1 MTGETART
9 HRPGNCQPDP
19 GPGHAGLWGWGPDTR
34 AHTAAQSAS
43 YSRLMAAEMATARV
57 TPA

>member
-1 MTGETART
+1 MTGELHAPTALVTASPTRDRAT
-9 HRPGNCQPDP
+9 PGC
-19 GPGHAGLWGWGPDTR
+19 GPDTR
-34 AHTAAQSAS
+34 AHTAAHSAG